1 MLRFGK
7 LAPDF
12 TLPATQGGPITLSQ
26 FQRTSDVVLIFY
38 CYDWGGI

>member
-7 LAPDF
+7 PAPDF
-12 TLPATQGGPITLSQ
+12 TLPSTQGGDITLSQ
-26 FQRTSDVVLIFY
+26 FRGQGDVVLIFY